1 MQQYFYKKS
10 NFKPTP
16 GRHIKSYEQLQSLI
30 HEAFMKILLKIL
42 KGKDR
47 RSGIKK
53 KKKSIWAMQ
62 FQESGKGFLTLS
74 LVGSVMNL
82 AAPNIHGV

>member
-1 MQQYFYKKS
+1 
-10 NFKPTP
+10 
-16 GRHIKSYEQLQSLI
+16 
-30 HEAFMKILLKIL
+30 MKILLKNL

-53 KKKSIWAMQ
+53 KKRSIWAMQ

>member
-1 MQQYFYKKS
+1 
-10 NFKPTP
+10 
-16 GRHIKSYEQLQSLI
+16 
-30 HEAFMKILLKIL
+30 
-42 KGKDR
+42 
-47 RSGIKK
+47 
-53 KKKSIWAMQ
+53 MQ